1 MLRHY
6 NEKYKESWSLHL
18 KSRIKTMT
26 AKGGLRAMTHLFDP
40 LAIRDITFA
49 NRVFVS
55 PMCEYSSTDGF
66 ASDWH
71 FVHLGSRAV
80 GGAGLVL
87 TEATAV
93 VAEGRISP
101 QDLGIW
107 KDEHIEPLAR
117 IVQFIHEQGG
127 VAGMQLAHAGR
138 KASTY
143 APGKGHGR
151 IPVSESGWD
160 NVMAPS
166 ALPFSPDYPMP
177 KALSIDGIK
186 NVVSA
191 FAAAARR
198 ACEAGFRV
206 IEIHAAH
213 GYLLHEFLSPLSN
226 HRTDA
231 YGGSFENRTRILREV
246 VAAVRDSWPEG
257 APLFV
262 RISATDWVEGGW
274 DVPQSVEL
282 ARQLKELGADLID
295 CSSAGLVPH
304 AMIPVGPG
312 YQTQFAEQ
320 IRREANILT
329 GAVGMITSP
338 VQAEHIL
345 VTGQADAVVIAREFL
360 RDPYWPLRAAREL
373 GQPTTWPVQYLRA
386 APEGSQARVP
396 VDLKEMESCF
406 EEQHAI
412 PER

>member
-1 MLRHY
+1 
-6 NEKYKESWSLHL
+6 
-18 KSRIKTMT
+18 
-26 AKGGLRAMTHLFDP
+26 MTHLFDP

-55 PMCEYSSTDGF
+55 PMCQYSSTDGY

-93 VAEGRISP
+93 LPEGRISP

-107 KDEHIEPLAR
+107 MDDHIEPLAR
-117 IVQFIHEQGG
+117 IVRFIHEQGS

-143 APGKGHGR
+143 APSAGHGTV
-151 IPVSESGWD
+151 PESEGGWK
-160 NVMAPS
+160 NVVAPS
-166 ALPFSPDYPMP
+166 ALAFTAGYPMP
-177 KALSIDGIK
+177 RALSADGIK
-186 NVVSA
+186 SIVSA

-198 ACEAGFRV
+198 ACEAGFRL
-206 IEIHAAH
+206 IEIHGAH
-213 GYLLHEFLSPLSN
+213 GYLIHEFLSPLSN
-226 HRTDA
+226 QRTDA
-231 YGGSFENRTRILREV
+231 YGGSFENRTRILREI
-246 VAAVRDSWPEG
+246 VAAVRSSWPDR

-262 RISATDWVEGGW
+262 RISASDWADGGW
-274 DVPQSVEL
+274 DIQQSVEL

-295 CSSAGLVPH
+295 CSSGGNVPR
-304 AMIPVGPG
+304 AKIPVGPG

-320 IRREANILT
+320 IRREAGILT

-338 VQAEHIL
+338 IQAEHIM
-345 VTGQADAVVIAREFL
+345 VTGQADAVIIARELL

-373 GQPTTWPVQYLRA
+373 GQPVSWPVQYLRA
-386 APEGSQARVP
+386 APESSQARVP
-396 VDLKEMESCF
+396 VNLKNLESCF

>member
-1 MLRHY
+1 
-6 NEKYKESWSLHL
+6 
-18 KSRIKTMT
+18 
-26 AKGGLRAMTHLFDP
+26 MTHLFDP

-93 VAEGRISP
+93 VPEGRISP

-107 KDEHIEPLAR
+107 KDEHVEPLAR
-117 IVQFIHEQGG
+117 VAQFIHEQGS

-143 APGKGHGR
+143 APWAGHGTV
-151 IPVSESGWD
+151 PESEGGWK
-160 NVMAPS
+160 NVVAPS
-166 ALPFSPDYPMP
+166 ALRFTDGYPMP
-177 KALSIDGIK
+177 RELSIDGIK

-213 GYLLHEFLSPLSN
+213 GYLIHEFLSPLSN
-226 HRTDA
+226 QRTDA
-231 YGGSFENRTRILREV
+231 YGGPFENRTRILREV
-246 VAAVRDSWPEG
+246 VAAVRGAWPAG

-262 RISATDWVEGGW
+262 RISATDWIEGGW
-274 DVPQSVEL
+274 DIQQSVEL
-282 ARQLKELGADLID
+282 ARQLKGLGVDLID
-295 CSSAGLVPH
+295 CSSGGNVPH
-304 AMIPVGPG
+304 AQIPVGPG
-312 YQTQFAEQ
+312 YQTAFAEQ
-320 IRREANILT
+320 IRREGGILT

-345 VTGQADAVVIAREFL
+345 VTGQADAVIIARELL

-373 GQPTTWPVQYLRA
+373 GQAISWPVQYLRA
-386 APEGSQARVP
+386 APEGSQARIP
-396 VDLKEMESCF
+396 VDLKNLESCF

-412 PER
+412 PEG